1 MSMLMKLLV
10 VRRLAVPMLVQ
21 KMVATTMLMIKLM

>member
-1 MSMLMKLLV
+1 MLMKLLV
-10 VRRLAVPMLVQ
+10 LRRLTVPMLVQ